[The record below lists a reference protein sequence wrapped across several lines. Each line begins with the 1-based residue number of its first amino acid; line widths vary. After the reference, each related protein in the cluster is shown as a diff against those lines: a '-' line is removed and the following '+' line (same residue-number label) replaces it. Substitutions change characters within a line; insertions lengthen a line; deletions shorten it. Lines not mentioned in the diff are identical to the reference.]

1 MDILRQDLE
10 LNKLNFKIDRT
21 LAAQTAFINKM
32 KSIHGDRYDYSL
44 VDFKLND
51 KTVTLRCKKHDN
63 IYTQEIRRASKA
75 NKRKTKYIKSLLL

>member
-21 LAAQTAFINKM
+21 LAAQTAFIDKM

-51 KTVTLRCKKHDN
+51 LIIAMSNNNDLSSEHSKYAHRQRRPPIEQIHFRC
-63 IYTQEIRRASKA
+63 QQ
-75 NKRKTKYIKSLLL
+75 